1 MPLLQ
6 QVDPGGEIYLAFAR
20 RKLAQIKAQ
29 MSAAGVATFARTI
42 LADNGTTIYLNSV
55 ALGHGLYRDR
65 IRITG
70 SAAYPVGIA
79 FTCPFRTLVV
89 ASINNPAQLPV
100 TSATLSDGT
109 ILGSETA
116 FTNVGQYAFVSER
129 ISLPPMSVN
138 VWTGGNRSA
147 MYGNPNT
154 GLIFDHWLNFVV
166 PEDVVNVPV
175 LFNPGAQ
182 NAYVTM
188 GGPPYVFATY
198 SFVMANP
205 SGQGILYTQQ
215 FLPLIVSYTAEQLT
229 GNAAAAARR
238 IAWFQKQSILTL
250 TQLQTGPIPTGWATV
265 LGQGGSIPL
274 PWFPTALTGSSTV
287 QVAVFSPV
295 LNGVDMGVF
304 GDSIARDPSG
314 NVTATADHLAVY
326 GTATFIYDTANKV
339 FKWKSWTPL
348 KDAHGTVVPSRIVAA
363 PTTSW
368 PAFNAL
374 VTYGGVGKTLVATD
388 PFMVAVAKALKPPSS

>member
-70 SAAYPVGIA
+70 RYQIGAA

-109 ILGSETA
+109 VLATETA
-116 FTNVGQYAFVSER
+116 FTNVGQYAFVAEV
-129 ISLPPMSVN
+129 ISFPPAPTAN
-138 VWTGGNRSA
+138 VWTGGSRLA
-147 MYGNPNT
+147 MYGNPGT
-154 GLIFDHWLNFVV
+154 GVIFDHWLNFTV
-166 PEDVVNVPV
+166 PEDVVNVPIL
-175 LFNPGAQ
+175 LFTGAR

-188 GGPPYVFATY
+188 GGPPYIFATY

-215 FLPLIVSYTAEQLT
+215 FLSLIASYIAEQVA
-229 GNAAAAARR
+229 GNLAAAARR
-238 IAWFQKQSILTL
+238 IAWFQKQSGLLL
-250 TQLQTGPIPTGWATV
+250 TQLQTGPIPTGWATI
-265 LGQGGSIPL
+265 LGQGGSTPL
-274 PWFPTALTGSSTV
+274 PWFPAALTGSSTV

-348 KDAHGTVVPSRIVAA
+348 KDVHGAVVPSRVVAA
-363 PTTSW
+363 PTAPW

-388 PFMVAVAKALKPPSS
+388 PFMIAVAKALKPPSS